1 VKTWLASTLAIPA
14 AVFVRPTPGQVT
26 HTSPSAAMRIIAASA
41 GASVSDPTSPSCRR
55 MRDDD
60 SEDDRGSP
68 GRRVTRFRVH
78 SGEPTQPSAPSPD
91 IVQAAALMLSMTP
104 QQIAMF
110 QVAFPSAAAAAAAAA
125 AAVPA
130 AAAAAPEVMP
140 PPPPP
145 PPFDMETVRHAVI
158 KDIEGDTGYKDL
170 RDDLNF
176 KYHAYIERILAKIA
190 GNDRGA
196 LVCGGNT
203 QSQKTGFKV
212 VLYLIAQHLDFE
224 IGTIIVTKGVAES
237 QDLAAK
243 IRGLLGERPAA
254 EFVVSQSAAGQGVRS
269 PDMLDILDKGG
280 CVVSAHNVYQN
291 KKNLKE
297 LRAYRGMSQED
308 GRQRCVVAP
317 RLNSILLCTVRR
329 AVVELHCCTCGH
341 NCILTH
347 PHASLP
353 AVSSSWSLTRLTTM
367 SGAK

>member
-1 VKTWLASTLAIPA
+1 
-14 AVFVRPTPGQVT
+14 
-26 HTSPSAAMRIIAASA
+26 MRIIAASA
-41 GASVSDPTSPSCRR
+41 GPSVSSPTSPCRR
-55 MRDDD
+55 TRDDD
-60 SEDDRGSP
+60 NEDDRGSP
-68 GRRVTRFRVH
+68 DGRVTRSRND
-78 SGEPTQPSAPSPD
+78 SGEPTQPSAPTLPPLL
-91 IVQAAALMLSMTP
+91 ASMSLTP
-104 QQIAMF
+104 EQMEELAVFFQQR
-110 QVAFPSAAAAAAAAA
+110 AAAAAPAAA

-130 AAAAAPEVMP
+130 AAAAAPEVMLPPLP
-140 PPPPP
+140 PPR
-145 PPFDMETVRHAVI
+145 FDMETVRNAVI

-176 KYHAYIERILAKIA
+176 DYHTYIERILAKIA

-269 PDMLDILDKGG
+269 PRMLEILDQGG

-291 KKNLKE
+291 EKNLNQV
-297 LRAYRGMSQED
+297 RAYKGKSHED
-308 GRQRCVVAP
+308 GRQR
-317 RLNSILLCTVRR
+317 
-329 AVVELHCCTCGH
+329 
-341 NCILTH
+341 
-347 PHASLP
+347 
-353 AVSSSWSLTRLTTM
+353 
-367 SGAK
+367 